1 MQFFRRWRPV
11 KALSFDLDD
20 TLYDNVPVIQNA
32 ERALHNYLVTQH
44 PETSEWSA
52 ADWQQRRIAMMCRD
66 SQLAADMTALRIAV
80 LAEGFTECGIAQPQ
94 QAAEAAMAEFL
105 RHRNNVSI
113 APEVHQ
119 ALAQLSEHYPLYAL
133 SNGNVD
139 IEAIGLRDYFTATF
153 QPQRGRRGKP
163 HLDMFHEAQQ
173 QESKLAPEQW
183 LHIGDSP
190 SADVLGA
197 KRAGWQSAW
206 YEQGLY
212 RPEQLLVLPTLSFAD
227 LKQLTEFLLT
237 PTARR

>member
-20 TLYDNVPVIQNA
+20 TLYDNVPVIHNA
-32 ERALHNYLVTQH
+32 EQALHDYLVTQH
-44 PETSEWSA
+44 PETKDWSA
-52 ADWQQRRIAMMCRD
+52 ADWQHRRLQMMRRD
-66 SQLAADMTALRIAV
+66 SNLAADMTALRIAV
-80 LAEGFTECGIAQPQ
+80 LAEGFAECHIAQPQ

-105 RHRNNVSI
+105 RHRNAVTI
-113 APEVHQ
+113 HPDIHQ
-119 ALAQLSEHYPLYAL
+119 ALAQLGQHYPLYAL

-139 IEAIGLRDYFTATF
+139 IEAIGLRGYFSQTF
-153 QPQRGRRGKP
+153 QPQQGRRGKP

-173 QESKLAPEQW
+173 HEPKLAPQQW

-212 RPEQLLVLPTLSFAD
+212 RAEQLLVLPTLSFQD
-227 LKQLTEFLLT
+227 LTQLTEFLLT
-237 PTARR
+237 PAARR